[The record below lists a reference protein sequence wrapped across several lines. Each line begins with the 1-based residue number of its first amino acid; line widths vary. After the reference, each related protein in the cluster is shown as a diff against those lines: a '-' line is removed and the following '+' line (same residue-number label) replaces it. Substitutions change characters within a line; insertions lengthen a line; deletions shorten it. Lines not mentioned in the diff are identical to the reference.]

1 MGPEDIKFIRNL
13 NNLSQEEMASRLNC
27 SRSILSRL
35 ETGLLELSHD
45 EWFQFKIQ
53 FPDWVARTTSNR
65 RARAHFN
72 DFQQAL
78 PQQYKNQGQIGFRFV
93 SEFEKWIVLK
103 LGHESL
109 RHFWKT
115 ERVEPLLLKDKVRFY
130 PFDLFLRMVQW
141 LKMNGELITEKQLLD
156 FSSALCNDPMWWG
169 QRWTWYSETQVHSR
183 FVTLLESW
191 ASNTQN
197 HTASFNFDQ
206 KALSSTLSFKPRP
219 FINKDLYFNDAIIGD
234 FVGEW
239 ARAWCMSL
247 LNKNAT
253 INISKK
259 EDSWFLKI
267 QMKKLH

>member
-27 SRSILSRL
+27 SRSRLSRL
-35 ETGLLELSHD
+35 ESGLLDLTHD
-45 EWFQFKIQ
+45 EWFQLKIQ
-53 FPDWVARTTSNR
+53 FPDWVAKTTSSR
-65 RARAHFN
+65 RARAHYN
-72 DFQQAL
+72 DFRQAL
-78 PQQYKNQGQIGFRFV
+78 PLQYKDQGQIGFRFV

-109 RHFWKT
+109 RQFWKT
-115 ERVEPLLLKDKVRFY
+115 ENVEPFFLKDKIKYY

-141 LKMNGELITEKQLLD
+141 LKIKGELTTEKQLLD
-156 FSSALCNDPMWWG
+156 FSSALCNDSNWWG
-169 QRWTWYSETQVHSR
+169 KKWSWYNETQVHDR
-183 FVTLLESW
+183 FLILVESW

-197 HTASFNFDQ
+197 HVASFKTDQ
-206 KALSSTLSFKPRP
+206 KTLSATLSFKPRP

-234 FVGEW
+234 FAGEW

-253 INISKK
+253 IHISKK